1 MILLE
6 QKFGSPIATVYMN
19 IKPAI
24 YRGLV
29 IPTVLL
35 DSSKPHLIRVNIS
48 SSNWACFVSIDPRHV
63 FSKNKVWCTYCIPP
77 KDFWFLFSLLNAEQM
92 SNWVGVNRESV
103 GETGRFHHVPLQA
116 LSDVAAVRRLV
127 RIWWKSLA
135 CGSFPKSH
143 CNICNNILMFWFV
156 LVFGNQYG
164 TLIWLTVC

>member
-1 MILLE
+1 
-6 QKFGSPIATVYMN
+6 MN

-29 IPTVLL
+29 IPTPSL
-35 DSSKPHLIRVNIS
+35 DISKPHLIRVNIP
-48 SSNWACFVSIDPRHV
+48 SSNWACFVAIDPQHV
-63 FSKNKVWCTYCIPP
+63 FSKKTCGVTTAFPP
-77 KDFWFLFSLLNAEQM
+77 RNLWFLTGRCLVMSKWADIWPFSLLNDEQM
-92 SNWVGVNRESV
+92 SNWVGVSHESV

-143 CNICNNILMFWFV
+143 CNICNNILVFWFV